1 MTSKRQSLSIEVKKS
16 VLEAVELGTTNHTE
30 LSRRFKIDRKSVRRI
45 LESKDAMRVLREYF
59 QDDPVALR
67 KFYKLDD
74 AFYKERCNKM
84 KQHCP
89 YMYSIFPEI
98 KKTPL

>member
-45 LESKDAMRVLREYF
+45 LESKDAINNAVYDGRNSKRTKFRPPKQPPNKFRPPNDVL
-59 QDDPVALR
+59 
-67 KFYKLDD
+67 K
-74 AFYKERCNKM
+74 
-84 KQHCP
+84 
-89 YMYSIFPEI
+89 
-98 KKTPL
+98 